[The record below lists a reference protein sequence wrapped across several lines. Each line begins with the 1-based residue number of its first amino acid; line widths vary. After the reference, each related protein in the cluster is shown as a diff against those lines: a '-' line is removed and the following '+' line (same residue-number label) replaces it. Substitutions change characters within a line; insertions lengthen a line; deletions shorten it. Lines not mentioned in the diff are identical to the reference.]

1 MSCQAQSAA
10 PVNHSS
16 IQSSGK
22 EYMTL
27 VKNTRYYEFSTPSA
41 RMQDSS
47 NSYVGTGSLSLSLKR
62 NCSADDKFFQDVE
75 AVSYIK
81 MPRLSPRF
89 AILNTIVYMMP
100 ELMTLQA
107 IMFV

>member
-47 NSYVGTGSLSLSLKR
+47 NSYVGTSSLSLKR

-81 MPRLSPRF
+81 MSRLSPRF